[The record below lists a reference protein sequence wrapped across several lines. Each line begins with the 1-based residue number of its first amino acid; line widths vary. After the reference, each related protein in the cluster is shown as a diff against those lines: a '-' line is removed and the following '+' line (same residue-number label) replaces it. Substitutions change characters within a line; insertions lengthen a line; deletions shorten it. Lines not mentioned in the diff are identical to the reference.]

1 MLQYYPTGFLVQGDI
16 CLKPSAK
23 IFYFTVVALPYPRG
37 TIKRMQRWPGPEG
50 SGVKRTGSG

>member
-1 MLQYYPTGFLVQGDI
+1 MLQYYPTDFLVQGDI

-23 IFYFTVVALPYPRG
+23 NFTVVALPYPRG
-37 TIKRMQRWPGPEG
+37 TIKRMQRWLGPEG